1 MYKIDLELKEI
12 ILVIGSSGQIGTELV
27 MKLRAIYGN
36 KYVVATDIKPS
47 SKEIMKS
54 GPFEI
59 LDIMDQKMLYNIVKK
74 YKITQIYLLAAM
86 LSANAEKNITLGWN
100 LNMNSLFY
108 VLELAKERLIK
119 KIFWPSSIAV
129 FGPRSPKKFTPQY
142 SIMEPN
148 TTYGISKQA
157 GERWCEYYYNNFNVD
172 VRSVRFPG
180 IIGWKSKPGG
190 GTTDYAVDIFYE
202 AVEKGFYKCFLSAE
216 TTLPMMYME
225 DAIRASIEL
234 MDSHYEKIKIRSS
247 YNISG
252 VSFNPKEIAK
262 EISNHFTNFK
272 ISYSPDYRQKIAN
285 GWPESIDD
293 SYSRNDWGSKESFNL
308 DKMTKEI
315 ILNLKS

>member
-1 MYKIDLELKEI
+1 M
-12 ILVIGSSGQIGTELV
+12 QIGTELV
-27 MKLRAIYGN
+27 MKLRAIYGD

-129 FGPRSPKKFTPQY
+129 FGPRSPKKLTPQY
-142 SIMEPN
+142 SIMDPN

-172 VRSVRFPG
+172 IRSVRFPG

-190 GTTDYAVDIFYE
+190 GTTDYA
-202 AVEKGFYKCFLSAE
+202 L
-216 TTLPMMYME
+216 
-225 DAIRASIEL
+225 
-234 MDSHYEKIKIRSS
+234 
-247 YNISG
+247 
-252 VSFNPKEIAK
+252 
-262 EISNHFTNFK
+262 
-272 ISYSPDYRQKIAN
+272 
-285 GWPESIDD
+285 
-293 SYSRNDWGSKESFNL
+293 
-308 DKMTKEI
+308 
-315 ILNLKS
+315 